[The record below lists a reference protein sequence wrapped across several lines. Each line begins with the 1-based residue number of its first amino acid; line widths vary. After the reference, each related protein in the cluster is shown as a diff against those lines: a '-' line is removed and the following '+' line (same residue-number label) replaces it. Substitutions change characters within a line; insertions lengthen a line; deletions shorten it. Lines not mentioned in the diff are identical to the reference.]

1 MQEGTRLDWFDLASE
16 PDDGGEGRYEAWAN
30 QKVVEAAEDTVRHPG
45 EINSLRLVK
54 ERRMVK
60 MSFLNKER
68 LVGKEAKDTNK
79 GLCPRC
85 LGG

>member
-1 MQEGTRLDWFDLASE
+1 M
-16 PDDGGEGRYEAWAN
+16 
-30 QKVVEAAEDTVRHPG
+30 VEAAEDTVRHPG